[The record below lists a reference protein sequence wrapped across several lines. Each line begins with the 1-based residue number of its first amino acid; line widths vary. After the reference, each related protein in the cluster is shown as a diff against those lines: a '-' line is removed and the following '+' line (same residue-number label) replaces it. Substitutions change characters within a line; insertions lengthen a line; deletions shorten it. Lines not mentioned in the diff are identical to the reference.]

1 MKQSDKKDPNNNKEE
16 FRKLPLI
23 NKNPQL
29 SSNNLDNAIKNLSKP
44 RFLGSI
50 HLKQE
55 PNANL
60 YSVENLIESELKL
73 KMTKSLKNTL
83 LNPLTKI
90 LIILAIL
97 SNLFWLLFI
106 YIL

>member
-1 MKQSDKKDPNNNKEE
+1 MKQSDKKDPTNKEE
-16 FRKLPLI
+16 FSNLPLI
-23 NKNPQL
+23 NKNPL
-29 SSNNLDNAIKNLSKP
+29 FTSNNLDNAIKNLTKP
-44 RFLGSI
+44 RFLGSF

-83 LNPLTKI
+83 LNPLTKT

-97 SNLFWLLFI
+97 FNLFWLLFV

>member
-1 MKQSDKKDPNNNKEE
+1 MKQSEKKDPVNKEE
-16 FRKLPLI
+16 FTKLPLI
-23 NKNPQL
+23 SKNPL
-29 SSNNLDNAIKNLSKP
+29 FTSNNLNNAIKNLSKP
-44 RFLGSI
+44 NFLGSI

-55 PNANL
+55 PNVNL

-83 LNPLTKI
+83 LNPLTKT

-97 SNLFWLLFI
+97 FNLFWLLFI